1 MHIEQAA
8 SPEFIRV
15 VRELF
20 VEYSESVG
28 VGFCFQGFT
37 EELAQLPGEYARP
50 WGRLFLAFCDKNDKQ
65 VAGCCALRRIDA
77 KTCEMKRFY
86 VRPAFRGKGVGRELI
101 HALIDSARKIGYA
114 RMRLDTLPSMT
125 RAIALY
131 RALGFREIP
140 PYWANPVPGV
150 VFFEYDL

>member
-1 MHIEQAA
+1 MRIEHAE
-8 SPEFIRV
+8 SPEFIGT

-37 EELAQLPGEYARP
+37 EELAQLPGEYAHP
-50 WGRLFLAFCDKNDKQ
+50 WGRLFLAFDDKDDKQ
-65 VAGCCALRRIDA
+65 VAGCGALRRINAD
-77 KTCEMKRFY
+77 TCEMKRFY
-86 VRPAFRGKGVGRELI
+86 VRPAFRGNGLGRELI
-101 HALIDSARKIGYA
+101 HALIGAAREIGYA

-125 RAIALY
+125 TAIALY

-140 PYWANPVPGV
+140 PYWANPVHGV
-150 VFFEYDL
+150 VFFECDL